1 MINHFGKGKNRLLT
15 LIVFCLTMLIVAGCA
30 EIRVQPIVDTATPVT
45 PTETPVPSATPAPTN
60 TVIWFPAT
68 PTTRPMRT
76 PTPYPVVNELPD
88 TGGLILADNFSDESH
103 WQTYRSGIGN
113 AVMSNNEMTLAIQ
126 KSNSSIASFSSL
138 PQYGDYF
145 LRLDVSLSLCT
156 WNEDWY
162 GIAFRVADSENQYRW
177 LFNCMGQT
185 RVDRFYRGR
194 TYTIVDWDI
203 NGVVKPSAPQKFTIG
218 IAAQGSEL
226 RFYANDKLLASTED
240 TIFTTGGYG
249 LLASSSGYGPLT
261 VSFSNFTLSEIY

>member
-1 MINHFGKGKNRLLT
+1 
-15 LIVFCLTMLIVAGCA
+15 
-30 EIRVQPIVDTATPVT
+30 
-45 PTETPVPSATPAPTN
+45 
-60 TVIWFPAT
+60 
-68 PTTRPMRT
+68 
-76 PTPYPVVNELPD
+76 
-88 TGGLILADNFSDESH
+88 
-103 WQTYRSGIGN
+103 
-113 AVMSNNEMTLAIQ
+113 
-126 KSNSSIASFSSL
+126 
-138 PQYGDYF
+138 
-145 LRLDVSLSLCT
+145 
-156 WNEDWY
+156 
-162 GIAFRVADSENQYRW
+162 
-177 LFNCMGQT
+177 MGQT